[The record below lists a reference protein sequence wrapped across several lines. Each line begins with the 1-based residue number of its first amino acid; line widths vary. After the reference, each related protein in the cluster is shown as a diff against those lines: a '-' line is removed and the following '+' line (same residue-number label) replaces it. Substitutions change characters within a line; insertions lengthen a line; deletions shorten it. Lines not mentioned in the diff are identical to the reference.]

1 MLIRITKQTIIVFCC
16 TLIVANLLFSIPVF
30 VTSTNTTIYYPIEM
44 WLEAQDIF
52 ALFYPL
58 LCTVPFCWELRME
71 LQGGFLKYVSNRL
84 SPTKYLGY
92 RYIGSLFFVLCVIFS
107 SSFFSAI
114 LAQYVITPSYP
125 ITEPSH
131 IGMYLWGDVLVS
143 SPMKFAL
150 VSSVWRAILA
160 GLYFTF
166 GFFLV
171 MISKNSFIALTGPFI
186 YSILENYFTSIIGRP
201 AYSIVTSFL
210 ITRLAPG
217 FVREQ
222 DLLVGPLVLL
232 AICIILFVLAIL
244 KFHQGES
251 KWLNIA

>member
-1 MLIRITKQTIIVFCC
+1 MLIRIMKQNVIVFCC
-16 TLIVANLLFSIPVF
+16 TLIVSTLLFSVPAF
-30 VTSTNTTIYYPIEM
+30 VTSTNTAIYYPIET
-44 WLEAQDIF
+44 WLEAQDIY

-71 LQGGFLKYVSNRL
+71 LQGGFLKFVSNRM
-84 SPTKYLGY
+84 SPTRYLGY
-92 RYIGSLFFVLCVIFS
+92 RYISSLLFVSCVIFF
-107 SSFFSAI
+107 SSFFCAF
-114 LAQYVITPSYP
+114 LAQYVISPRYP

-143 SPMKFAL
+143 SPMMFAFI
-150 VSSVWRAILA
+150 SSLWRAILA

-166 GFFLV
+166 GFILV
-171 MISKNSFIALTGPFI
+171 LLSKNSFVALTGPFI
-186 YSILENYFTSIIGRP
+186 YSILENYFTSIIGLP

-217 FVREQ
+217 YAREQ
-222 DLLVGPLVLL
+222 DLLVGPLVLFT
-232 AICIILFVLAIL
+232 ICIALFIFTIL
-244 KFHQGES
+244 KSRQGES